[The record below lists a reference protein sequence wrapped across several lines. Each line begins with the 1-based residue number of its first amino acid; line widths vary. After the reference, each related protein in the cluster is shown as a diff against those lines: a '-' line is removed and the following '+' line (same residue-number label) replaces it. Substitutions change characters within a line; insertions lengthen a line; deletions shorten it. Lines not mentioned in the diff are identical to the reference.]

1 MTQVLKCQIMLKF
14 SNMNESKL
22 KKKVQVVVIAE
33 SCVLLFEFNNEI
45 PNNYVG
51 WQNITGAVE
60 EDESFLEAAMRELA
74 EEAGIE
80 SEVID
85 LKTKYEFFDRWSNQ
99 CVEQV
104 FLCSLKVIPPVV
116 LNEEHLNCKWVPLE
130 EVLPHDYTFPNNFE
144 AFLKAKSFIEQKS

>member
-1 MTQVLKCQIMLKF
+1 MLKF
-14 SNMNESKL
+14 SNMNETNL

-33 SCVLLFEFNNEI
+33 SCLLLFEFNNEI

-60 EDESFLEAAMRELA
+60 GDESFVEAAMRELA

-80 SEVID
+80 NDVID
-85 LKTKYEFFDRWSNQ
+85 LQMKYEFFDRWKNQ

-104 FLCSLKVIPPVV
+104 YLCLLKTIPPVV
-116 LNEEHLNCKWVPLE
+116 LNEEHLNFKWVPLE
-130 EVLPHDYTFPNNFE
+130 NVKPHDFTFSSNFE
-144 AFLKAKSFIEQKS
+144 AFLKAKSFIKQKS

>member
-14 SNMNESKL
+14 TNMNESNL
-22 KKKVQVVVIAE
+22 VKKVQVVVISE

-60 EDESFLEAAMRELA
+60 RDESFLEAARRELA

-85 LKTKYEFFDRWSNQ
+85 LQTKYEFFDRWKNQ
-99 CVEQV
+99 CVEHV
-104 FLCSLKVIPPVV
+104 YLCSLKTIPHVV

-130 EVLPHDYTFPNNFE
+130 DVQLHNYTFPSNFD

>member
-14 SNMNESKL
+14 SNMNESNL

-60 EDESFLEAAMRELA
+60 GDESFLEAAMRELA

-85 LKTKYEFFDRWSNQ
+85 LKTKYEFFDRWKNQ

-104 FLCSLKVIPPVV
+104 YLCSLKTIPTVV

-130 EVLPHDYTFPNNFE
+130 DVKSHDYTFPSNFE